1 MTTPLL
7 VAVLEGDRCPQPV
20 KGSAHPRRIE
30 QPRALLPTTATATA
44 TATATDTDTDTDTDT
59 AAAAVGGSGTSVAA
73 SPSSWK
79 TAARRPLGASLRLL
93 GQTAREHML

>member
-44 TATATDTDTDTDTDT
+44 TDTDTDTDTDT

-73 SPSSWK
+73 GPSSWK